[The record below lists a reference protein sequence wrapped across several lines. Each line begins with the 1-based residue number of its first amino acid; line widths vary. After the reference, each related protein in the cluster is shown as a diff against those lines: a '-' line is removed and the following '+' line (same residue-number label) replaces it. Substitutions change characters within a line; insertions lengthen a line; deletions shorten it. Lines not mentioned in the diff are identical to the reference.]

1 MIGSFFSNTLQSKPK
16 LIEFF
21 LESLSASAS
30 APSLPSLKEVGDL
43 LVVQLERISLHEFL
57 AEREYTRW

>member
-30 APSLPSLKEVGDL
+30 APSLPFRPTPTDVPVVDTVVPQSVAMPTRCSLP
-43 LVVQLERISLHEFL
+43 
-57 AEREYTRW
+57 